1 MILESRREGVGRVSQ
16 KGAKPK
22 RCVGELLITMG
33 NWSSIPWDPSQESCR
48 IVPKM
53 VSLEEEIGAF
63 ILCLF
68 LPLVK
73 GGPLGVLTIPWFSSV
88 FGRMACCSIQES
100 PETEKP

>member
-22 RCVGELLITMG
+22 RCVGELLITVG

-53 VSLEEEIGAF
+53 VSLEEEVGAF
-63 ILCLF
+63 ILSLSPIGEGWSPGGINY
-68 LPLVK
+68 PLV
-73 GGPLGVLTIPWFSSV
+73 L
-88 FGRMACCSIQES
+88 CCVW
-100 PETEKP
+100 